1 MNGFGT
7 RLKIFKNRLAGKQ
20 KEPAPQLIMYYTKSQ
35 GPRKRPLPQGYSMR
49 SYRLGDEDAWA
60 ELLQINGQLGTW
72 NRARVKAQLQGNLV
86 VEAQFFVVYNGQ
98 LVATSG
104 LYDRLRQEIEHWE
117 IGWIATHPDHQGKGL
132 GREVVGAAV
141 RAARSLHN
149 RPVFLLTD
157 DFRIAALKL
166 YLKLGF
172 VPDYKHPSYRGRWQA
187 IFSQLGE
194 DYAQYNNAT
203 GG

>member
-1 MNGFGT
+1 MNGLGT
-7 RLKIFKNRLAGKQ
+7 RLKIFKNRLAGNQ

-35 GPRKRPLPQGYSMR
+35 GPHERPLPQGYSMR
-49 SYRLGDEDAWA
+49 SYRPGDEDAWA

-72 NRARVKAQLQGNLV
+72 NRDRVEAQLEGNLV
-86 VEAQFFVVYNGQ
+86 VEAQNFVVYNGQ

-104 LYDRLRQEIEHWE
+104 LYARLRQGTAHWE
-117 IGWIATHPDHQGKGL
+117 IGWIAVHPDHQGKGL
-132 GREVVGAAV
+132 GREVVGATV
-141 RAARSLHN
+141 RAARSLHDH
-149 RPVFLLTD
+149 PVFLLTD
-157 DFRIAALKL
+157 HFRIAALKL